1 MKHRQIAIAVLSAV
15 VSTTVYAGS
24 ENWSNPNIWPGQGAY
39 TKVGDFN
46 GDGLDDIYSFA
57 AGPAALYYS
66 NGVNEFSGPVAIYAF
81 ECGVQPYGNAEWVR
95 VANVDGTGG
104 DEYVS
109 PSGGTAYI
117 FYQGPNFGQNPACLS
132 RATVPINSSWG
143 NAQFTWA
150 GDFNGDGYGDIA
162 SQWYSSVY
170 MKFGNANV
178 KSTGFTSATWS
189 IAGPWGQAA
198 YTKVGDFNG
207 DGLTDIASMAGGNAY
222 MKISTG
228 SSFVSV
234 TWPISNLWMQ
244 GAYTFAGDF
253 NADGLDDVASCGG
266 GTCYM
271 KQSTGSG
278 FINPGNISIDPSWGN
293 PEWTWVG
300 DFEGDGNDD
309 IASAYY
315 GQTFMKLIS
324 P

>member
-1 MKHRQIAIAVLSAV
+1 MKRRKIAIAVLSAI
-15 VSTTVYAGS
+15 VSTTVYADS
-24 ENWSNPNIWPGQGAY
+24 ENWPNPGVWFQGAY
-39 TKVGDFN
+39 TRVGDFN
-46 GDGLDDIYSFA
+46 GDNRDDIYSFGGG
-57 AGPAALYYS
+57 AGAIYFS
-66 NGVNEFSGPVAIYAF
+66 NGVNEFTGTWAYPAT
-81 ECGVQPYGNAEWVR
+81 CGAGQYGNAEWVR

-117 FYQGPNFGQNPACLS
+117 WSYAGPFNQPSEACFHYV
-132 RATVPINSSWG
+132 AVPINSNWG
-143 NAQFTWA
+143 NSQFTWA

-162 SQWYSSVY
+162 SQWFSSIY

-178 KSTGFTSATWS
+178 KSTGFTSATWA

-222 MKISTG
+222 MKINTG
-228 SSFVSV
+228 SGFVSV

-253 NADGLDDVASCGG
+253 NADGLDDIASCGG

-278 FINPGNISIDPSWGN
+278 FIDPGNISIDASWGN
-293 PEWTWVG
+293 AEWTWVG
-300 DFEGDGNDD
+300 DFEGDFNDD
-309 IASAYY
+309 IASAYN